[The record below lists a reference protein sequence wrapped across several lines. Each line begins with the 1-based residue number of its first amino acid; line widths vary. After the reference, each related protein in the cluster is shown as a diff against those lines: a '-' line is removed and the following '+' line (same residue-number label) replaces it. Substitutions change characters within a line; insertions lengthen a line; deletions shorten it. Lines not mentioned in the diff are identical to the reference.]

1 MRDPNDG
8 TAAALARAV
17 VGQFAIERE
26 IGRGGMGVVYL
37 ARDEQLHRA
46 VAIKTLPPH
55 LSYDPQVR
63 ARFLREAR
71 TAAALSH
78 PNIVPVFSAAER
90 DAVVYF
96 AMGYV
101 EGESLADRLARD
113 GPMPAAAIVPIIRQL
128 ASALGY
134 AHEQGVVHRDVKAE
148 NILLDAHGRVMV
160 TDFGIA
166 RVTEAQP
173 LTATGTVLGTV
184 QYMSPEQVSGEPL
197 DGRSDLYAIGVLMF
211 FAVSGRFPF
220 ERPSASAVLVAHVI
234 APAPRLR
241 DLVPDVP
248 SPFDDLVATL
258 LAKSPDQRLSS
269 ARDLLTALAFMSSAV
284 EGGVD
289 SRTLARAP
297 VVPLAFPSPLSSA
310 DAQQVWAR
318 AAELQAN
325 TGAMVP
331 PAHFEPSP
339 ASETRGYTSAVVREA
354 AVDAGIDAKYVE
366 RALVER
372 AAAGIGPVQVPVQR
386 GDTMTRRPNVFL
398 GARTKLE
405 LSASFD
411 GELHGDGFEEVAD
424 EIRLALGEM
433 VTVSAV
439 GRTLTVT
446 TGMPTNRQGG
456 MPRFIQ
462 VHLASRNGR
471 TTVRAFEDMTQL
483 AGGLFGG
490 LGAGLGVG
498 GGAMMAGIL
507 AQVAAV
513 GPALAVAAAAGTL
526 LAAFSAARFFF
537 KRTASSR
544 QDELEQLVRRVIAR
558 VRESRGSV

>member
-1 MRDPNDG
+1 MPVNNPNDG
-8 TAAALARAV
+8 TADALARAV
-17 VGQFAIERE
+17 AGQFSIERE

-37 ARDEQLHRA
+37 ARDEQLHRP

-78 PNIVPVFSAAER
+78 PNIVPVYTAAER

-101 EGESLADRLARD
+101 EGESLAERLTRE
-113 GPMPAAAIVPIIRQL
+113 GPMRVADIVPIIRQL
-128 ASALGY
+128 AAALGY

-148 NILLDAHGRVMV
+148 NILLDVHGRVMV

-220 ERPSASAVLVAHVI
+220 ERPNASAVLVAHVN

-248 SPFDDLVATL
+248 SPLDDLVATL
-258 LAKSPDQRLSS
+258 LAKSPDRRLST
-269 ARDLLTALAFMSSAV
+269 ARDLLTALAFMSSAMMDGA
-284 EGGVD
+284 EPN
-289 SRTLARAP
+289 RTLARAP

-325 TGAMVP
+325 TGAQAP
-331 PAHFEPSP
+331 PAHFEPS
-339 ASETRGYTSAVVREA
+339 AESVTRGYTPAIVKDA

-366 RALVER
+366 RALEER
-372 AAAGIGPVQVPVQR
+372 AVARTPVAIQR
-386 GDTMTRRPNVFL
+386 GDAMTRRPNRLL
-398 GARTKLE
+398 GANTKIE

-411 GELHGDGFEEVAD
+411 GEVHGDGFEEVAD
-424 EIRLALGEM
+424 EVRLALGEL

-439 GRTLTVT
+439 GRTLTIT
-446 TGMPTNRQGG
+446 TGVPSNRNGAT
-456 MPRFIQ
+456 PRFIQ
-462 VHLASRNGR
+462 IHLASRNGR
-471 TTVRAFEDMTQL
+471 TTVRAFEDLSQL
-483 AGGLFGG
+483 AGGLF
-490 LGAGLGVG
+490 AGLGGGVG
-498 GGAMMAGIL
+498 VGFGAMAAGLTAKFAAGPPVL
-507 AQVAAV
+507 AFVAIAAV
-513 GPALAVAAAAGTL
+513 VATAVG
-526 LAAFSAARFFF
+526 AARAIFG
-537 KRTASSR
+537 RLARAR
-544 QDELEQLVRRVIAR
+544 QDQLEKLVQRVIERAKDA
-558 VRESRGSV
+558 SNIG

>member
-1 MRDPNDG
+1 MSNPNDG
-8 TAAALARAV
+8 TADALARAV
-17 VGQFAIERE
+17 AGQFSIERE

-55 LSYDPQVR
+55 LSYDSQVR

-78 PNIVPVFSAAER
+78 PNIVPVYTAAER

-101 EGESLADRLARD
+101 EGESLAERLTRD
-113 GPMPAAAIVPIIRQL
+113 GPMRVAEIVPIIRQL

-148 NILLDAHGRVMV
+148 NILLDGHGRVMV

-220 ERPSASAVLVAHVI
+220 ERPSASAVLVAHVN

-248 SPFDDLVATL
+248 SPLDDLVATL
-258 LAKSPDQRLSS
+258 LAKSPDRRLAS

-284 EGGVD
+284 ADGAVPN
-289 SRTLARAP
+289 RTLARAP

-310 DAQQVWAR
+310 DAQQVWER
-318 AAELQAN
+318 AAELQAH
-325 TGAMVP
+325 TGAQVP
-331 PAHFEPSP
+331 PAHFAPS
-339 ASETRGYTSAVVREA
+339 AESETRGYTPAIVKEA

-366 RALVER
+366 RAFIER
-372 AAAGIGPVQVPVQR
+372 AVASQVPVAVQR
-386 GDTMTRRPNVFL
+386 GDAMTRRPNVLL
-398 GARTKLE
+398 GAGTKIE

-411 GELHGDGFEEVAD
+411 GELHGDSFEEVAD

-456 MPRFIQ
+456 LPRFIQ

-471 TTVRAFEDMTQL
+471 TTVRAFEDLTQL

-490 LGAGLGVG
+490 LGAGIGVG
-498 GGAMMAGIL
+498 GGALAGGIIAASHGPPMLAFVAATTTIL
-507 AQVAAV
+507 AAI
-513 GPALAVAAAAGTL
+513 
-526 LAAFSAARFFF
+526 SSARFFF
-537 KRTASSR
+537 RRAAKGR
-544 QDELEQLVRRVIAR
+544 QDELERLVRRVIAR
-558 VRESRGSV
+558 ARDTDQS